1 MKSYDREDVPLSF
14 YDFTRGSI
22 RTQLIRFSVPFFL
35 TSLIQSLY
43 NIADIK
49 VVGQFLGNQGIAAT
63 SIAGNLTW
71 SLTYGI
77 IALCDGGAIMV
88 AQYVGR
94 KSEKDVKE
102 TISTVFALS
111 AILALISTAL
121 FLMLSGPLLR
131 ILNTPAEVFDEA
143 CTYFRICTAGSVFVF
158 GYNAMASMLRGMGN
172 SKTPMYFG
180 VASCLI
186 NIVLDYL
193 FVGLWHM
200 RVAGAAYATVISQAV
215 SMVSF
220 AVYLHSIHSSVD
232 VRPSTFHLNKSKA
245 LSVLRLGL
253 PGAVQSFVVSGGFL
267 MVSAL
272 TNSLGVSAASG
283 VAVAGKINNVCQM
296 PAVAIGSAASSMIGQ
311 NVGSK
316 NFDRAR
322 AVVRNAIMISLAIGL
337 AAFVVVQVAAMPL
350 LKLLTKEEDVLHQGL
365 DYLRVTSLDY
375 ILTAFVFPLNALCNG
390 SGHTIFTMIPSIVS
404 SVVARVPVAYFC
416 VRVLDLKILG
426 IGISTPT
433 GTLSAILIC
442 GWFYLSNRW
451 CKSAI
456 K

>member
-1 MKSYDREDVPLSF
+1 MSF
-14 YDFTRGSI
+14 YDFTKGNI
-22 RTQLIRFSVPFFL
+22 RSQLIHFSIPFFL

-49 VVGQFLGNQGIAAT
+49 VVGHYLGNPGIAAA

-88 AQYVGR
+88 AQYAGR
-94 KSEKDVKE
+94 KSERDVNE
-102 TISTVFALS
+102 TVSTVFALS
-111 AILALISTAL
+111 AILAAVSTAL
-121 FLMLSGPLLR
+121 ILLLSGPLLR
-131 ILNTPAEVFDEA
+131 LLNTPKEVFADA
-143 CTYFRICTAGSVFVF
+143 CAYLRICTAGSVFVF
-158 GYNAMASMLRGMGN
+158 GYNAMASVLRGMGD
-172 SKTPMYFG
+172 SRTPMYFG

-186 NIVLDYL
+186 NIVLDVL
-193 FVGLWHM
+193 FVGAWRM
-200 RVAGAAYATVISQAV
+200 RVAGAAYATVISQAF
-215 SMVSF
+215 SMIGF
-220 AVYLHSIHSSVD
+220 AFYLRVTRSAVD
-232 VRPSTFHLNKSKA
+232 VRPSTFRLDRRRA
-245 LSVLRLGL
+245 LTVLRLGL

-296 PAVAIGSAASSMIGQ
+296 PAGAIGSAAASMVGQ
-311 NVGSK
+311 NVG
-316 NFDRAR
+316 NQDYDRAR
-322 AVVRNAIMISLAIGL
+322 SVLKNAIGISLAIAS
-337 AAFVVVQVAAMPL
+337 AAFIVVQLLARPL
-350 LKLLTKEEDVLHQGL
+350 LGLLTGEEEVLAQGL

-416 VRVLDLKILG
+416 VRTLGLGILG
-426 IGISTPT
+426 VGISTPT

-442 GWFYLSNRW
+442 AWFYWSNRW
-451 CKSAI
+451 CKSTL
-456 K
+456 

>member
-1 MKSYDREDVPLSF
+1 MSF
-14 YDFTRGSI
+14 HDFTRGNI
-22 RTQLIRFSVPFFL
+22 RTGLIRFSIPFFL
-35 TSLIQSLY
+35 TSLIQSMY

-49 VVGQFLGNQGIAAT
+49 VVGQFLGNRGIAAA

-88 AQYVGR
+88 SQYVGR
-94 KSEKDVKE
+94 KSGRDVQE
-102 TISTVFALS
+102 TVSTVFALS
-111 AILALISTAL
+111 ALLAAASTAL
-121 FLMLSGPLLR
+121 FLLCADPLLR
-131 ILNTPAEVFDEA
+131 LLNTPEEVFDDA
-143 CTYFRICTAGSVFVF
+143 CAYFRVCTAGSVFIF
-158 GYNAMASMLRGMGN
+158 GYNAMASVLRGMGD
-172 SKTPMYFG
+172 SRTPMYFG
-180 VASCLI
+180 VASCLV
-186 NIVLDYL
+186 NIALDFL
-193 FVGLWHM
+193 FVGAWRM
-200 RVAGAAYATVISQAV
+200 GVSGAALATVISQAL
-215 SMVSF
+215 SMFGF
-220 AVYLHSIHSSVD
+220 AAYLRLIHSPVD
-232 VRPSTFHLNKSKA
+232 VRPSAFRLHRDKA
-245 LSVLRLGL
+245 LSMLRLGL

-296 PAVAIGSAASSMIGQ
+296 PAVAIGSAASSMVGQ
-311 NVGSK
+311 NVGSG

-322 AVVRNAIMISLAIGL
+322 SVLKNAIGISLMIAS
-337 AAFVVVQVAAMPL
+337 AAFAAVQLLARPL
-350 LKLLTKEEDVLHQGL
+350 LGLLTDEEEVLLQGL

-375 ILTAFVFPLNALCNG
+375 LLTAFVFPLNALCNG

-433 GTLSAILIC
+433 GTLSAICIC
-442 GWFYLSNRW
+442 TWFYFSNRW
-451 CKSAI
+451 CRSTI
-456 K
+456 R

>member
-1 MKSYDREDVPLSF
+1 MSF
-14 YDFTRGSI
+14 YDFTKGNI
-22 RTQLIRFSVPFFL
+22 RTELIRFSIPFFL
-35 TSLIQSLY
+35 TSLIQSMY

-49 VVGQFLGNQGIAAT
+49 VVGQYLGNPGIAAT

-88 AQYVGR
+88 SQYVGR

-102 TISTVFALS
+102 TISTVFS
-111 AILALISTAL
+111 MSILLAVASTAL
-121 FLMLSGPLLR
+121 FFLFADPLLR
-131 ILNTPAEVFDEA
+131 LLNTPEEVFDDA
-143 CTYFRICTAGSVFVF
+143 CTYFRICTAGSVFIF
-158 GYNAMASMLRGMGN
+158 GYNAMASVLRGMGD
-172 SKTPMYFG
+172 SRTPMYFG

-186 NIVLDYL
+186 NIVLDIL
-193 FVGLWHM
+193 FVGTLRM
-200 RVAGAAYATVISQAV
+200 GVAGAAYATVFSQAL
-215 SMVSF
+215 SMLGF
-220 AVYLHSIHSSVD
+220 AACLRLTRSKVD
-232 VRPSTFHLNKSKA
+232 VRPSTFRLNKSKA

-296 PAVAIGSAASSMIGQ
+296 PAVAIGSAASSMVGQ

-322 AVVRNAIMISLAIGL
+322 SVLKNAIQISLMIASV
-337 AAFVVVQVAAMPL
+337 AFIVVQLLAMPL
-350 LKLLTKEEDVLHQGL
+350 LRLLTHEEEVLLQGL

-375 ILTAFVFPLNALCNG
+375 LLTAFVFPLNALCNG

-426 IGISTPT
+426 VGISTPT
-433 GTLSAILIC
+433 GTISAILIC
-442 GWFYLSNRW
+442 AWFYFSNRW
-451 CKSAI
+451 CESTI

>member
-1 MKSYDREDVPLSF
+1 MSF
-14 YDFTRGSI
+14 HDFTRGNI
-22 RTQLIRFSVPFFL
+22 RTGLIRFSIPFFL
-35 TSLIQSLY
+35 TSLIQSMY

-49 VVGQFLGNQGIAAT
+49 VVGQFLGNRGIAAA

-88 AQYVGR
+88 SQYVGR
-94 KSEKDVKE
+94 KSGRDVQE
-102 TISTVFALS
+102 TVSTVFALS
-111 AILALISTAL
+111 ALLAAASTAL
-121 FLMLSGPLLR
+121 FLLCADPLLR
-131 ILNTPAEVFDEA
+131 LLNTPEEVFDEA
-143 CTYFRICTAGSVFVF
+143 CAYFRVCTAGSVFIF
-158 GYNAMASMLRGMGN
+158 GYNAMASVLRGMGD
-172 SKTPMYFG
+172 SRTPMYFG
-180 VASCLI
+180 VASCLV
-186 NIVLDYL
+186 NIALDFL
-193 FVGLWHM
+193 FVGAWRM
-200 RVAGAAYATVISQAV
+200 GVSGAALATVISQAL
-215 SMVSF
+215 SMFGF
-220 AVYLHSIHSSVD
+220 AAYLRLIRSPVD
-232 VRPSTFHLNKSKA
+232 VRPSAFRLHRDKA
-245 LSVLRLGL
+245 LSMLRLGL

-296 PAVAIGSAASSMIGQ
+296 PAVAIGSAASSMVGQ
-311 NVGSK
+311 NVGSG

-322 AVVRNAIMISLAIGL
+322 SVLKNAIGISLMIAS
-337 AAFVVVQVAAMPL
+337 AAFAAVQLLARPL
-350 LKLLTKEEDVLHQGL
+350 LGLLTDEEEVLLQGL

-375 ILTAFVFPLNALCNG
+375 LLTAFVFPLNALCNG

-433 GTLSAILIC
+433 GTLSAICIC
-442 GWFYLSNRW
+442 TWFYFSNRW
-451 CKSAI
+451 CRSTI
-456 K
+456 R

>member
-1 MKSYDREDVPLSF
+1 MSY
-14 YDFTRGSI
+14 YDFTKGNI
-22 RTQLIRFSVPFFL
+22 RTELIHFSIPFFL
-35 TSLIQSLY
+35 TSLIQSMY

-49 VVGQFLGNQGIAAT
+49 VVGEFLGNPGIAAT

-88 AQYVGR
+88 SQYVGR
-94 KSEKDVKE
+94 KSSKDVKE
-102 TISTVFALS
+102 TISTVFS
-111 AILALISTAL
+111 MSILLAVFSTAL
-121 FLMLSGPLLR
+121 FLLLADPLLKL
-131 ILNTPAEVFDEA
+131 LNTPGEVLDDA
-143 CTYFRICTAGSVFVF
+143 CAYFRICTAGSVFIF
-158 GYNAMASMLRGMGN
+158 GYNAMASVLRGMGD
-172 SKTPMYFG
+172 SRTPMYFG
-180 VASCLI
+180 VASCLL
-186 NIVLDYL
+186 NIVLDVL
-193 FVGLWHM
+193 FVGTLKLG
-200 RVAGAAYATVISQAV
+200 VEGAAFATMISQAL
-215 SMVSF
+215 SMLSF
-220 AVYLHSIHSSVD
+220 AIYLHRTSSAVD
-232 VRPSTFHLNKSKA
+232 VRPTTFRLDKRKA

-296 PAVAIGSAASSMIGQ
+296 PAGAIGSAASSMVGQ

-316 NFDRAR
+316 NFERAR
-322 AVVRNAIMISLAIGL
+322 SVLRNAIQMSLMIASVLFII
-337 AAFVVVQVAAMPL
+337 VQLMTRPL
-350 LKLLTKEEDVLHQGL
+350 LGLLTNEEEVLLQGL

-375 ILTAFVFPLNALCNG
+375 LLTAFVFPLNALCNG
-390 SGHTIFTMIPSIVS
+390 SGHTLFTMIPSIVS

-433 GTLSAILIC
+433 GTISAIIIC
-442 GWFYLSNRW
+442 AWFYFSNRW
-451 CKSAI
+451 CESTI
-456 K
+456 S